1 MLTMAKTD
9 FPSTSDCTKA
19 ADRLSCFIN
28 CASILKYACTVKNPT
43 ELEVISK
50 LVMKI
55 GLHCE
60 CRKSDLCQC
69 IDYIDALADGL
80 LRPQILEIH
89 NQNCQQFYGQV
100 SGSNFNSNSF
110 SHLKNIAA

>member
-1 MLTMAKTD
+1 MAKTD
-9 FPSTSDCTKA
+9 FPSTFDCTEA

-43 ELEVISK
+43 ELEVLSK

-55 GLHCE
+55 GLHSE
-60 CRKSDLCQC
+60 CRKSDICLC
-69 IDYIDALADGL
+69 IDFLDALAEGL
-80 LRPQILEIH
+80 LRPQILELH

-100 SGSNFNSNSF
+100 LGSHFNTNSY